1 MMVEY
6 TLSLED
12 YKDALKVHRARTVG
26 RRVKFIAL
34 QRLLPALAVL
44 GFFVLLLAPIRDGE
58 LHSDLVVF
66 VVALCF
72 LSVGLPIARF
82 FDARICFRRMFPK
95 RMSNPTI
102 HLEINDDCRIS
113 RMPGFSE
120 GKFQWGAFTDVVLT
134 DKVAL
139 FYIDKRRFLLFP
151 MPALSPEQNV
161 EFKSIIARRVVKR

>member
-6 TLSLED
+6 TLLLQD
-12 YKDALKVHRARTVG
+12 YKDALKVHRTRTVG

-44 GFFVLLLAPIRDGE
+44 GLFILLLAPIRDGE

-66 VVALCF
+66 VVALFF

-95 RMSNPTI
+95 RMSNPAI
-102 HLEINDDCRIS
+102 HLEVSDDYLIS
-113 RMPGFSE
+113 RIPGFSE
-120 GKFQWGAFTDVVLT
+120 GKFQWEAFDDVVLT

-139 FYIDKRRFLLFP
+139 FYVNKRRFVLFP
-151 MPALSPEQNV
+151 MRALSLEENT
-161 EFKSIIARRVVKR
+161 EFKSIIARHVVKR